1 MSDAFERQRNL
12 VAQHPRN
19 ELARFSLGRALFDAG
34 RLDEAEVHL
43 SVALE
48 LRPDWMV
55 VQILLGKCAL
65 GAGRV
70 EEARRCFE
78 RARDLAVAQ
87 HHEGPLEEMN
97 QMLAELPSGDGEG
110 GTRP

>member
-12 VAQHPRN
+12 VLQHPRN

-34 RLDEAEVHL
+34 QLEEARGHL
-43 SVALE
+43 EVALE

-65 GAGRV
+65 QAGRI

-78 RARDLAVAQ
+78 RARDLAIAQ

-97 QMLAELPSGDGEG
+97 QLLSDLKAP
-110 GTRP
+110 